1 MKARRKFWQKPIRTQ
16 PHRRALEFAQAEV
29 AAAAAKERRGD
40 KGDSTMS
47 GADLAAAVKF
57 VHLEEVHERVELV
70 QHRKKARSVLGGAFA
85 RLNRAGG
92 L

>member
-1 MKARRKFWQKPIRTQ
+1 
-16 PHRRALEFAQAEV
+16 
-29 AAAAAKERRGD
+29 
-40 KGDSTMS
+40 MS

-70 QHRKKARSVLGGAFA
+70 QHREKARSVLVGAFA